1 MWDLQKTKLFNKIKQ
16 LNQNAKS
23 QNYEN
28 KTYDEMLAIYTK
40 MKEHPERY
48 KNTNKQSKSINK
60 TYIKPDKVSKEYAD
74 EEYINQS
81 NNIEDYMDID
91 NKKHISFDI
100 QEKQEEDYIPAPD
113 EDEYGN
119 TDLDYGYPEDAQRRD
134 EIEKQT
140 KLATKRFTDLCNT
153 CGREHLLYEEGGI
166 EGWTL
171 RDFVSEAY
179 YQYQLNKDSWYD
191 DAKVEARKWLRFV
204 QRFQS
209 YLDDDI
215 KCTQEHISKYDLL

>member
-1 MWDLQKTKLFNKIKQ
+1 MVRVK
-16 LNQNAKS
+16 
-23 QNYEN
+23 
-28 KTYDEMLAIYTK
+28 YD
-40 MKEHPERY
+40 
-48 KNTNKQSKSINK
+48 
-60 TYIKPDKVSKEYAD
+60 YIQFCYGNDRDYYRKPKSKEREFANED
-74 EEYINQS
+74 EAQEFINNLKRINTQP
-81 NNIEDYMDID
+81 NHDRYDNIELL
-91 NKKHISFDI
+91 K
-100 QEKQEEDYIPAPD
+100 EDYIPAPD